1 MRVHTSTIH
10 ATDLPPVTAESIARA
25 KAAAA
30 AERDLHYRITGDHID
45 ASGRLVRDEPP
56 STEAS

>member
-1 MRVHTSTIH
+1 MVKTTTRPS
-10 ATDLPPVTAESIARA
+10 TDLQPVTAESIARA

-45 ASGRLVRDEPP
+45 ASGRLVRDGMPEKE
-56 STEAS
+56 S